1 MPQTLS
7 KAIKRPLSDSLKNSL
22 KGRTAFSHVFL
33 KPQKYVTHFH
43 CKRFPDT
50 WFWFVHSI
58 FHSVAQMK
66 TEKMFWAKWRQL
78 KKKWHDLER
87 GEVSLMSVSHNPLT
101 LLKRFCG
108 SVDNSKCLGICP
120 ASFGAWESCTKSSCN
135 LGTGALN
142 FFLKFETRSHY
153 AAPAG
158 LKLRVPLAF
167 AYRAL
172 GWKGICHQTQWHWRS
187 FRKMSGLSQL

>member
-78 KKKWHDLER
+78 KKWYDLER

-101 LLKRFCG
+101 LLKGFCG

-120 ASFGAWESCTKSSCN
+120 ASFGAWENCRKSSCN

-142 FFLKFETRSHY
+142 LRQGLIMQPWLASNLQWS
-153 AAPAG
+153 ACLCLQGAG
-158 LKLRVPLAF
+158 MKRCLPPNPVTLAF
-167 AYRAL
+167 
-172 GWKGICHQTQWHWRS
+172 
-187 FRKMSGLSQL
+187 F